1 MIERGEGGDLIL
13 GKGCVNGLPKTT
25 DGCSYSGQTESIHC
39 YCQGELCNE
48 RIKLNNYLPAKLPLI
63 ECCECGGGEQQDQ
76 CPNTD
81 NTLLSSEVKSSSGA
95 CSRVCRGNYC
105 LVDFGGNEQG
115 CGQGVPRLQNFLR
128 ISDYLNKLQ
137 GQLVCAYYQ
146 ASTETIVN
154 GCVCTEPS
162 GNCNQRNRT
171 WNHQMEKV
179 LGRRTDDLNYCYS
192 LHGRSDDEPI
202 NENIYKKSETCEG
215 HFCFVSLS
223 TREMAVEPEIL
234 NDESSS
240 TTSISTNSFVG
251 VSKQRFELLGG
262 CLKVDD
268 DNKVGIGCTI
278 EYLNNSSTPLSVHC
292 ICNSHLCNYFEIL
305 DKATNGKLKIQK
317 IQSSSDTNL
326 KDSSFNDLQLEINS
340 NKKRNI
346 FNLILI
352 LKFLI
357 IFYIFSDILF

>member
-1 MIERGEGGDLIL
+1 MLIL
-13 GKGCVNGLPKTT
+13 LIFLLLNIFYYFFFKKSIKNNKSSLFSFYFKISRFTSLIIILCLLFSSIQTTKTIKCHTCLTQCKLIENGNLDPIKCDCGGNDNETCIAENCFVKIELFREEMVGIVQKGCVNGLPIRT

-48 RIKLNNYLPAKLPLI
+48 RIKLNNYLPSKLPTI

-81 NTLLSSEVKSSSGA
+81 ILSVEKTSSSGV

-128 ISDYLNKLQ
+128 ISDYLNQLQ

-192 LHGRSDDEPI
+192 LHARSDDEPI

-223 TREMAVEPEIL
+223 TREMAIEPEIS
-234 NDESSS
+234 NDGSS
-240 TTSISTNSFVG
+240 TSLNSFVG

-262 CLKVDD
+262 C
-268 DNKVGIGCTI
+268 
-278 EYLNNSSTPLSVHC
+278 
-292 ICNSHLCNYFEIL
+292 
-305 DKATNGKLKIQK
+305 
-317 IQSSSDTNL
+317 
-326 KDSSFNDLQLEINS
+326 
-340 NKKRNI
+340 
-346 FNLILI
+346 
-352 LKFLI
+352 
-357 IFYIFSDILF
+357 

>member
-1 MIERGEGGDLIL
+1 MGYI
-13 GKGCVNGLPKTT
+13 
-25 DGCSYSGQTESIHC
+25 
-39 YCQGELCNE
+39 
-48 RIKLNNYLPAKLPLI
+48 PAI
-63 ECCECGGGEQQDQ
+63 
-76 CPNTD
+76 T
-81 NTLLSSEVKSSSGA
+81 
-95 CSRVCRGNYC
+95 
-105 LVDFGGNEQG
+105 
-115 CGQGVPRLQNFLR
+115 
-128 ISDYLNKLQ
+128 
-137 GQLVCAYYQ
+137 
-146 ASTETIVN
+146 

-240 TTSISTNSFVG
+240 TTSISINSFVG

-317 IQSSSDTNL
+317 IQ
-326 KDSSFNDLQLEINS
+326 I
-340 NKKRNI
+340 
-346 FNLILI
+346 
-352 LKFLI
+352 
-357 IFYIFSDILF
+357 